1 MERLILKQ
9 LSIIIISFSFLGCSS
24 LPESNEDLNGN
35 KVDVSLDKK
44 ETLPKPEINLEKEI
58 GGYLLSSR
66 TRSNSSKEVLFD
78 AAYVSMQA
86 YIDSMVKS
94 NFYNYDNPPNQN

>member
-1 MERLILKQ
+1 MTREEMIEHLLDGDEP
-9 LSIIIISFSFLGCSS
+9 IIITTFT
-24 LPESNEDLNGN
+24 
-35 KVDVSLDKK
+35 V
-44 ETLPKPEINLEKEI
+44 EKEI

-86 YIDSMVKS
+86 YIDSMAKS